1 MNKAPRHATLA
12 DANARRPWGIY
23 RDLFT
28 KRLAHLRAKRPR
40 SPKTPPEVPGRLLRL
55 VSTLID
61 LCAKVFDWAKCG
73 TAEGAVKTRLLFDDD
88 GLLPE

>member
-1 MNKAPRHATLA
+1 MNKAPRHATLGYA
-12 DANARRPWGIY
+12 KAHRTWGIY

-40 SPKTPPEVPGRLLRL
+40 SPKTPLEVPGRLLRL
-55 VSTLID
+55 GSALID
-61 LCAKVFDWAKCG
+61 LCVKVFDWAKCR
-73 TAEGAVKTRLLFDDD
+73 TAKGAVKTRLLFDDD